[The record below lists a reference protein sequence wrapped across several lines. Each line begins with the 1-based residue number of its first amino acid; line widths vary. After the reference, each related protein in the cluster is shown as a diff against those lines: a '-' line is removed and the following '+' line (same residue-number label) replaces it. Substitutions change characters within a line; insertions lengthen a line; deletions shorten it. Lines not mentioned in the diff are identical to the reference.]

1 MYIFIKTRWI
11 FPLLSLGLFAQQ
23 NFVVDSISQ
32 LTLTKKLD
40 EVVVVDSR
48 FPIKKSQSGKQ
59 IIKINSETLSGFQ
72 GLGLSAIL
80 KRYVGI
86 EILGSQTYAGQ
97 NKTISIRGGRNRQVL
112 ILIDGIRVSDPSRID
127 NDFNLNFLNLDQ
139 IESIEILKGASST
152 LYGSSASTGV
162 ISIQTKKVSKG
173 FKLQLQSILGSDSD
187 QTSDRTINL
196 FKNNIYL
203 SHGSENF
210 NIKTYISNYYTN
222 GMSSVV
228 GKEVDPFYLLNFG
241 TSLRYGSSD
250 KFNLTAGFD
259 RSSIQSDYDN
269 AFPLED
275 ANYILNTNM
284 NRFNISP
291 NLNYEN
297 GEISLCLGHQI
308 VDRDFVSDFPFQTL
322 AKNTQLEFYNKYIFG
337 KHFYTII
344 GALYQNNYADYDGG
358 QMTSQSDFYG
368 NVVTVFSDQFRIN
381 AGVRFNSHDTYGNH
395 FTYSINPSYQIIKS
409 QKSSLKG
416 LISLSTAFIAPSLYQ
431 LYDVYSGNIDL
442 KPEENKSFE
451 SGFVLNIDNLELAGT
466 YFQREENPS
475 LIYDLSSYRYENA
488 NQKAVYSGFEF
499 QFSASLDSK
508 LKLNHQLTYTESENG
523 DLRYLPKLSSQT
535 ELNYFFLEEWQT
547 SLSFQNIGK
556 RFALDNETFL
566 KGYDLLNFSIQY
578 DFKKIPLRLFLH
590 ATNLFNIQYI
600 EIEGYSTRG
609 RNIVVGFN
617 YLIS

>member
-59 IIKINSETLSGFQ
+59 IIKINSETLSSFQ

-86 EILGSQTYAGQ
+86 EILGSQSYAGQ

-475 LIYDLSSYRYENA
+475 LIYDLASYRYENA

-499 QFSASLDSK
+499 QFSVSLDSK

-535 ELNYFFLEEWQT
+535 ELNYFFSEEWQT
-547 SLSFQNIGK
+547 SLSFQSIGK
-556 RFALDNETFL
+556 RLALDNETFL
-566 KGYDLLNFSIQY
+566 KGYDLLSFSIQY
-578 DFKKIPLRLFLH
+578 DLKKTPLRVFLH
-590 ATNLFNIQYI
+590 ATNLFNTQYI

-609 RNIVVGFN
+609 RNILVGLN

>member
-59 IIKINSETLSGFQ
+59 IIKINSETLSSFQ

-86 EILGSQTYAGQ
+86 EILGSQSYAGQ

-322 AKNTQLEFYNKYIFG
+322 AKNTQLELYNKYIFG

-475 LIYDLSSYRYENA
+475 LIYDLASYRYENA

-499 QFSASLDSK
+499 QFSVSLDSK

-535 ELNYFFLEEWQT
+535 ELNYFFSEEWQT
-547 SLSFQNIGK
+547 SLSFQSIGK

-566 KGYDLLNFSIQY
+566 KGYDLLSFSIQY
-578 DFKKIPLRLFLH
+578 DLKKTPLRVFLH
-590 ATNLFNIQYI
+590 ATNLFNTQYI

-609 RNIVVGFN
+609 RNILVGLN

>member
-1 MYIFIKTRWI
+1 MRWI

-23 NFVVDSISQ
+23 NFVVDSINQ

-297 GEISLCLGHQI
+297 GEISLRLGHQI

-475 LIYDLSSYRYENA
+475 LIYDLASYRYENA

-499 QFSASLDSK
+499 QFSVSLDSK

-535 ELNYFFLEEWQT
+535 ELNYFFSEEWQT
-547 SLSFQNIGK
+547 SLSFQSIGK

-566 KGYDLLNFSIQY
+566 KGYDLLSFSIQY
-578 DFKKIPLRLFLH
+578 DLKKTPLRVFLH
-590 ATNLFNIQYI
+590 ATNLFNTQYI

-609 RNIVVGFN
+609 RNILVGLN

>member
-59 IIKINSETLSGFQ
+59 IIKINSETLSSFQ

-86 EILGSQTYAGQ
+86 EILGSQSYAGQ

-322 AKNTQLEFYNKYIFG
+322 AKNTQLELYNKYIFW
-337 KHFYTII
+337 KHFYTTI
-344 GALYQNNYADYDGG
+344 GALYQNNYADYSGG
-358 QMTSQSDFYG
+358 KMTSQSDFYV
-368 NVVTVFSDQFRIN
+368 NVVTVLSDQFRIN
-381 AGVRFNSHDTYGNH
+381 AGARFNSHNTYGNH

-409 QKSSLKG
+409 QKSSLKA

-475 LIYDLSSYRYENA
+475 LIYDLASYRYENA

-499 QFSASLDSK
+499 QFSVSLDSK

-535 ELNYFFLEEWQT
+535 ELNYFFSEEWQT
-547 SLSFQNIGK
+547 SLSFQSIGK

-566 KGYDLLNFSIQY
+566 KGYDLLSFSIQY
-578 DFKKIPLRLFLH
+578 DLKKTPLRVFLH
-590 ATNLFNIQYI
+590 ATNLFNTQYI

-609 RNIVVGFN
+609 RNILVGLN